1 MKCDALWVTQ
11 PNHLEIRPLE
21 VRDEPLADEVQ
32 IAVKACGLCA
42 WDSYLFQGIS
52 SPVPP
57 PYVFGHE
64 AVGVITKVGAQV
76 TKFKVGDKVAVC
88 NSGKESKQMAK
99 VVNNAAAGVTKLPD
113 DTTDFARSVYEPAN
127 CVVNLL
133 YKLQIA
139 PGDHVVLVGA
149 GYMGLLTLQ
158 GLMRGS
164 AAGRVTVF
172 EKRPERREMAKALAP
187 ECVLDPDSE
196 EGKAKIKEI
205 YAEGGADVV
214 IEFSAS
220 ESGFAVANQVIGHRG
235 AKFAIGSWHR
245 HNMTFDGTTWHMSG
259 ITVYNLSP
267 MSNKHYLDIS
277 DRTSL
282 LIAKGVYDPA
292 SLVTHIVQYKDPNLE
307 EIFRKSIT
315 KEDGYIKAVISFED

>member
-1 MKCDALWVTQ
+1 MKCDALWVVE
-11 PNHLEIRPLE
+11 PKHLEIHPLE
-21 VRDEPLADEVQ
+21 VRDEPNPDEVQ
-32 IAVKACGLCA
+32 IDVKACGLCA

-52 SPVPP
+52 APGPM
-57 PYVFGHE
+57 PYTFGHE
-64 AVGVITKVGAQV
+64 AVGIVTKVGSQV

-99 VVNNAAAGVTKLPD
+99 VVNNAAAGVTKIPD
-113 DTTDFARSVYEPAN
+113 DTTDYARAVLEPTN

-133 YKLQIA
+133 TKLDIA

-149 GYMGLLTLQ
+149 GYMGMLTLQ
-158 GLMRGS
+158 GLMHGS
-164 AAGRVTVF
+164 PAGRVTVF
-172 EKRPERREMAKALAP
+172 ETRPKRRKMAEALHP
-187 ECVLDPDSE
+187 DCVLDPESE
-196 EGKAKIKEI
+196 EGKAKVKEI
-205 YAEGGADVV
+205 YDEGGADVV

-220 ESGFAVANQVIGHRG
+220 ESGFALANQVIGHRG
-235 AKFAIGSWHR
+235 GKFAIGSWHR
-245 HNMTFDGTTWHMSG
+245 HDMTFNGTMWHMSG

-292 SLVTHIVQYKDPNLE
+292 SLVTHIVHYRDPKLE
-307 EIFRKSIT
+307 DVFQKSIT
-315 KEDGYIKAVISFED
+315 KEDGYIKAVISFDD

>member
-1 MKCDALWVTQ
+1 MKCDALWVVE

-21 VRDEPLADEVQ
+21 VRDEPFPEEVQ
-32 IAVKACGLCA
+32 IDVKACGLCA

-52 SPVPP
+52 GPGPM
-57 PYVFGHE
+57 PYTFGHE
-64 AVGVITKVGAQV
+64 AVGVITKIGSRVEG
-76 TKFKVGDKVAVC
+76 FKVGDKVAVC

-99 VVNNAAAGVTKLPD
+99 VVNNAAGGITKLPD
-113 DTTDFARSVYEPAN
+113 DTTDFARSVLEPAN

-172 EKRPERREMAKALAP
+172 EKRPERRELARALGP
-187 ECVLDPDSE
+187 QCVLDPDSE
-196 EGKAKIKEI
+196 EGKAKVEEI
-205 YAEGGADVV
+205 YGEGGADVV

-220 ESGFAVANQVIGHRG
+220 DSGFALANQVIGHRG

-245 HNMTFDGTTWHMSG
+245 HNMTFDGTKWHMSG

-277 DRTSL
+277 NRTGL
-282 LIAKGVYDPA
+282 LISQGVYDPA
-292 SLVTHIVQYKDPNLE
+292 VLVSHIVNYRDPDIE
-307 EIFRKSIT
+307 TVFRKSIT
-315 KEDGYIKAVISFED
+315 KEDGYMKAVISFED

>member
-1 MKCDALWVTQ
+1 MKCDALWVAE
-11 PNHLEIRPLE
+11 PNRLEIRPLE

-32 IAVKACGLCA
+32 INVKACGLCA

-52 SPVPP
+52 SPGPT
-57 PYVFGHE
+57 PYTFGHE
-64 AVGVITKVGAQV
+64 AVGIVAKVGAQV
-76 TKFKVGDKVAVC
+76 QKFKVGDKVAVC

-133 YKLQIA
+133 YKLHIA

-149 GYMGLLTLQ
+149 GYMGMLTLQ
-158 GLMRGS
+158 GLMHGS

-172 EKRPERREMAKALAP
+172 ETRADRRAMAEALHP
-187 ECVLDPDSE
+187 DCVLDPESE
-196 EGKAKIKEI
+196 EGQTKIKDI

-245 HNMTFDGTTWHMSG
+245 HNMTFDGTKWHMSG

-277 DRTSL
+277 DRTGL
-282 LIAKGVYDPA
+282 LIRQGVYDPA
-292 SLVTHIVQYKDPNLE
+292 SLVTHIVHYTDPNVE
-307 EIFRKSIT
+307 DVFRKSIT
-315 KEDGYIKAVISFED
+315 KEDGYLKAVIRFED

>member
-1 MKCDALWVTQ
+1 MKCDALWVIK
-11 PNHLEIRPLE
+11 PNHLEIRQLE

-32 IAVKACGLCA
+32 IDVKACGLCA

-52 SPVPP
+52 SPEPM
-57 PYVFGHE
+57 PYTFGHE
-64 AVGVITKVGAQV
+64 AVGIVTKVGAQV
-76 TKFKVGDKVAVC
+76 QKFKVGDKVAVC

-99 VVNNAAAGVTKLPD
+99 IVNNAAAGVTKLPD
-113 DTTDFARSVYEPAN
+113 DTTDFARSVYEPTN

-164 AAGRVTVF
+164 VAGCVTVF
-172 EKRPERREMAKALAP
+172 ETRADRREMAKALHP
-187 ECVLDPDSE
+187 ECVLDPESDQ
-196 EGKAKIKEI
+196 GKAKIKEI
-205 YAEGGADVV
+205 YAKGGADIV

-245 HNMTFDGTTWHMSG
+245 GNMTFDGTNWHMSG

-277 DRTSL
+277 DRTGL
-282 LIAKGVYDPA
+282 LIRQGVYNPA
-292 SLVTHIVQYKDPNLE
+292 SLVTHVVHYKAPNLE
-307 EIFRKSIT
+307 EIFYKSIT
-315 KEDGYIKAVISFED
+315 KEDGYLKAVISFED

>member
-1 MKCDALWVTQ
+1 MKCDALWVAE
-11 PNHLEIRPLE
+11 PNRLEIRPLE
-21 VRDEPLADEVQ
+21 VRDDPFPDEVQ
-32 IAVKACGLCA
+32 IDVKACGLCA

-52 SPVPP
+52 GPGPT
-57 PYVFGHE
+57 PYTFGHE
-64 AVGVITKVGAQV
+64 AVGVITKVGSLV
-76 TKFKVGDKVAVC
+76 ENFKVGDKVAVC

-99 VVNNAAAGVTKLPD
+99 VVNNAAGGITKLPD
-113 DTTDFARSVYEPAN
+113 DTTDYARSVLEPVN

-133 YKLQIA
+133 YKLNIA

-172 EKRPERREMAKALAP
+172 ETRPERRELAKALQP
-187 ECVLDPDSE
+187 QCVLDPESE
-196 EGKAKIKEI
+196 EGQAKVKEI
-205 YAEGGADVV
+205 YDEGGADVV

-220 ESGFAVANQVIGHRG
+220 DSGFALANKVIGHRG

-245 HNMTFDGTTWHMSG
+245 HNMAFDGTKWHMSG

-277 DRTSL
+277 DRTGQ
-282 LIAKGVYDPA
+282 LIAQGVYDPA
-292 SLVTHIVQYKDPNLE
+292 SLVSHIVNYKDPDIE
-307 EIFRKSIT
+307 EVFRKSIT
-315 KEDGYIKAVISFED
+315 KEDGYMKAVISFED

>member
-1 MKCDALWVTQ
+1 MKCDALWVTE

-21 VRDEPLADEVQ
+21 VRDEPYADEVQ
-32 IAVKACGLCA
+32 IDVKACGLCC
-42 WDSYLFQGIS
+42 WDSYIYQGIS
-52 SPVPP
+52 TPEPIP
-57 PYVFGHE
+57 CNFGHE
-64 AVGVITKVGAQV
+64 AVGIVTKVGTQV

-99 VVNNAAAGVTKLPD
+99 VVNNAAGGVTKLPD
-113 DTTDFARSVYEPAN
+113 DTTDYARAVLEPTN
-127 CVVNLL
+127 CIVNLL
-133 YKLQIA
+133 TKLDIA

-172 EKRPERREMAKALAP
+172 EVREDRREMARALNP
-187 ECVLDPDSE
+187 DCVLDPNSE
-196 EGKAKIKEI
+196 EGKAKVAEI

-220 ESGFAVANQVIGHRG
+220 DSGFALANKVIGHRAG
-235 AKFAIGSWHR
+235 KFAIGSWHR
-245 HNMTFDGTTWHMSG
+245 HPMTFDGTSWHMSG

-277 DRTSL
+277 DRTSQ

-292 SLVTHIVQYKDPNLE
+292 SLVSHIVHYKDPGLE
-307 EIFRKSIT
+307 DVFRKSIT
-315 KEDGYIKAVISFED
+315 KEDGYMKAVVTFDD

>member
-1 MKCDALWVTQ
+1 MKCDALWVAE
-11 PNHLEIRPLE
+11 PNRLEIRPLE

-32 IAVKACGLCA
+32 INVKACGLCA

-52 SPVPP
+52 SPGPT
-57 PYVFGHE
+57 PYTFGHE
-64 AVGVITKVGAQV
+64 AVGIVAKVGAQV
-76 TKFKVGDKVAVC
+76 QKFKVGDKVAVC

-133 YKLQIA
+133 YKLHIA

-149 GYMGLLTLQ
+149 GYMGMLTLQ
-158 GLMRGS
+158 GLMHGS

-172 EKRPERREMAKALAP
+172 ETRADRRAMAEALHP
-187 ECVLDPDSE
+187 DCVLDPESE
-196 EGKAKIKEI
+196 EGQTKIKDI

-245 HNMTFDGTTWHMSG
+245 HNMTFDGTKWHMSG

-277 DRTSL
+277 DRTGL
-282 LIAKGVYDPA
+282 LIRQGVYDPA
-292 SLVTHIVQYKDPNLE
+292 SLVTHIVHYKDPNVE
-307 EIFRKSIT
+307 DVFRKSIT
-315 KEDGYIKAVISFED
+315 KEDGYLKAVIRFED